1 MTKTLIYDQSFST
14 TDLGLVSCL
23 ITLKFPLYDIDKS
36 SPHKVQFFFKRISE
50 LDKAVEGYWNN
61 TLKVSPLEFFNNIK
75 LIKNRIYS
83 E

>member
-1 MTKTLIYDQSFST
+1 MTRTLIINQLFST
-14 TDLGLVSCL
+14 SDLGLVSCL
-23 ITLKFPLYDIDKS
+23 LTLKCPLYKIDKS
-36 SPHKVQFFFKRISE
+36 SPHKVQFFFKRIGE